1 MIGQDDGNSAG
12 IAASAAVLAL
22 LNHLIDRDF
31 LSPGDARAILE
42 EALADIERAG
52 PLRNATKASE
62 IIKTEFLP
70 RFHAQDQG

>member
-1 MIGQDDGNSAG
+1 MIGQSDGNSAG
-12 IAASAAVLAL
+12 IAASAALLAL

-31 LSPGDARAILE
+31 LSPGDAKTILE

-70 RFHAQDQG
+70 RFSAQDQD